1 MKKYIYKVSIVFFFI
16 YLLYELTIG
25 KELRFFK
32 KEILSNF
39 QSFVAEDY
47 KIQLKLNIENL
58 LKKDKI
64 FYDDDA
70 KLISLFLK
78 KIMKELD
85 LLNK

>member
-1 MKKYIYKVSIVFFFI
+1 M
-16 YLLYELTIG
+16 
-25 KELRFFK
+25 
-32 KEILSNF
+32 
-39 QSFVAEDY
+39 Y